1 MKDLGV
7 LILFNVILVLI
18 LVYTQKCNNKLKG
31 GDGHED
37 SFDSSIDNMKN
48 WCIEKTGELEM
59 WANRNETCKKLKKIF
74 EPEQNKE
81 VSITE
86 AASETTTTE

>member
-7 LILFNVILVLI
+7 LILFNVILI
-18 LVYTQKCNNKLKG
+18 LVLVYSKNCNSGLKG

-37 SFDSSIDNMKN
+37 SFDSSIDNMKT
-48 WCIEKTGELEM
+48 WCIEKQGELEM

-74 EPEQNKE
+74 EPMPTTESSVKE
-81 VSITE
+81 VDITE
-86 AASETTTTE
+86 SPI